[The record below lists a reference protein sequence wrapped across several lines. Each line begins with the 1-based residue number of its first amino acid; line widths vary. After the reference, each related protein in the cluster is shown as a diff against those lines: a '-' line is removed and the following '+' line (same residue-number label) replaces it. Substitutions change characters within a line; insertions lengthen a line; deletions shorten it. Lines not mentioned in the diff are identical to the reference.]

1 MVEWI
6 GDNSWALWLGLALV
20 LGTVETM
27 TLDLLFLMLAG
38 GALAGAVAA
47 LVGAPFLVAALVALA
62 ATAALLGVV
71 RPVALRHLQQPAATR
86 TGVAALVGGRALVLE
101 RVDANGGRVKLAGET
116 WSARAYVDDVV
127 IEPGESV
134 DVIEIQGA
142 TALVY
147 PSEAP
152 R

>member
-1 MVEWI
+1 
-6 GDNSWALWLGLALV
+6 
-20 LGTVETM
+20 
-27 TLDLLFLMLAG
+27 MLAG

-47 LVGAPFLVAALVALA
+47 LVGAPFLLAALVALA
-62 ATAALLGVV
+62 SAAALLGVV
-71 RPVALRHLQQPAATR
+71 RPVALRHLQQPVASR

-101 RVDANGGRVKLAGET
+101 RVDAHGGRVKLAGET

-134 DVIEIQGA
+134 DVIEIKGA

-147 PSEAP
+147 PSEGP
-152 R
+152 K